1 MVTVNTS
8 NAAVRQFI
16 KFLIVGV
23 INTLVTLIVI
33 FVCKSLLGVNQ
44 WVSNAIGYVAGVIN
58 SFLWNKQWVFH
69 SSKSAGREACK
80 FMAGFL
86 ICYGIQFFVTWFLT
100 NRMGLGQLEWQL
112 GGMTFSGYA
121 VATVFGMCVYTICNF
136 IFNRIV
142 TFK

>member
-1 MVTVNTS
+1 MVTINTS

-23 INTLVTLIVI
+23 INTLVTLVVI
-33 FVCKSLLGVNQ
+33 FVCKSWLGVNQ

-58 SFLWNKQWVFH
+58 SFVWNKQWVFR
-69 SSKSAGREACK
+69 SSKSAGHEAVK
-80 FMAGFL
+80 FLAGFFV
-86 ICYGIQFFVTWFLT
+86 CYGIQFFVTWFLT
-100 NRMGLGQLEWQL
+100 NRMGLGELQWQL
-112 GGMTFSGYA
+112 LGMTFTGYA
-121 VATVFGMCVYTICNF
+121 VATLFGMCVYTIANF